1 MKALHILNPNSSGTV
16 TAGIA
21 EAVAPLAAAGIPIR
35 CHRLPEGPPG
45 IESQADADR
54 VVPPLLALARR
65 LEPEAAGFVVA
76 CFGDPGLHALRHE
89 TALPVT
95 GIQEAAVLHALS
107 LGQRFGVLSIL
118 AASVPR
124 HLRSFGAMGVLPR
137 LAADLP
143 LNLGVAE
150 LADEAR
156 TLARMAEVGA
166 RLRDDHGAEAVILG
180 CAGMARLRRPL
191 QDRLGLPVVEP
202 CQAGAALALS
212 HILLNQSH
220 KVAHAR

>member
-1 MKALHILNPNSSGTV
+1 MKALHILNPNSSETV

-21 EAVAPLAAAGIPIR
+21 EAVRPLEAAGLPIR
-35 CHRLPEGPPG
+35 CHALPEGPPG

-54 VVPPLLALARR
+54 VVAPLLALARR
-65 LEPEAAGFVVA
+65 LEPEALGFTIA

-124 HLRSFGAMGVLPR
+124 HLRSFGAMGVMDR

-156 TLARMAEVGA
+156 ALARMVEVG
-166 RLRDDHGAEAVILG
+166 RILRDTHGAEVVILG
-180 CAGMARLRRPL
+180 CAGMARLRPAL
-191 QDRLGLPVVEP
+191 EDCLGLPVVEP

-212 HILLNQSH
+212 HILLQQSH
-220 KVAHAR
+220 KAPHAR

>member
-1 MKALHILNPNSSGTV
+1 MKALHVLNPNSSQTV
-16 TAGIA
+16 TDGIA
-21 EAVAPLAAAGIPIR
+21 AAVRPLEAAGVPIR
-35 CHRLPEGPPG
+35 CHSLPEGPPG

-54 VVPPLLALARR
+54 VVAPLLALARR
-65 LEPEAAGFVVA
+65 LEPEAAGFVIA

-95 GIQEAAVLHALS
+95 GIQEAAVLNALS

-118 AASVPR
+118 APSVPR
-124 HLRSFGAMGVLPR
+124 HLRSFGAMGVLSR

-166 RLRDDHGAEAVILG
+166 RLRDDHGAEVVILG
-180 CAGMARLRRPL
+180 CAGMARLRPAL
-191 QDRLGLPVVEP
+191 EDRLGLPVVEP

-212 HILLNQSH
+212 HVLLTQSH
-220 KVAHAR
+220 KVPHAR